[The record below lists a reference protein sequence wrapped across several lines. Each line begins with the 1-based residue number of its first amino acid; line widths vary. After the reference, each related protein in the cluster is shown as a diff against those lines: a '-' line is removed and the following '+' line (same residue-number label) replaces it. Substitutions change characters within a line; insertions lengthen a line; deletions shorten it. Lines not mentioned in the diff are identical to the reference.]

1 MRIAVVGAGAVGSYF
16 GGRLAQAGN
25 EVAFLARG
33 KHLEAL
39 RARALRVESI
49 KGGFE
54 VRVRATNA
62 AEEIGR
68 VDAILVAVK
77 AWQVTE
83 AAESIRAM
91 IDAESVVVPLQNGVE
106 APAQLTSVLG
116 PERVTGGLCKIIA
129 YMAGP
134 GHVRHSGAEP
144 FVAFGEFDPAARMQR
159 RLKGDAPVVA
169 SHSEARFSREG
180 AEPVGQLSE
189 RLQELRHAFVRAGVT
204 CEITPDITGAMWEKF
219 IFIASI
225 SGVGAV
231 TRLRIGDLRAGAESR
246 AQLVS
251 AIREMVAVARAYK
264 TALPGEIVERT
275 LGYVDSLPGDGTS
288 SMQRDIMDGLP
299 SELEAQNGA
308 VVRLGRA
315 VGILTPTHE
324 AIYAALLPLENR
336 ARGL

>member
-1 MRIAVVGAGAVGSYF
+1 MGSYL

-91 IDAESVVVPLQNGVE
+91 IDAESVVVPLQNAVE

-116 PERVTGGLCKIIA
+116 PERVTGGLCKIVA

-144 FVAFGEFDPAARMQR
+144 FVAFGEFDPAARMQG

-189 RLQELRHAFVRAGVT
+189 RLKELRHAFVRAGVT
-204 CEITPDITGAMWEKF
+204 CEITPEITGRCGRSSSSSRRSAGW
-219 IFIASI
+219 A
-225 SGVGAV
+225 
-231 TRLRIGDLRAGAESR
+231 RLRDCALATS
-246 AQLVS
+246 
-251 AIREMVAVARAYK
+251 ARA
-264 TALPGEIVERT
+264 R
-275 LGYVDSLPGDGTS
+275 S
-288 SMQRDIMDGLP
+288 
-299 SELEAQNGA
+299 
-308 VVRLGRA
+308 
-315 VGILTPTHE
+315 
-324 AIYAALLPLENR
+324 
-336 ARGL
+336 RGLSWYRLFARWWQSRVLTKPRCPARS